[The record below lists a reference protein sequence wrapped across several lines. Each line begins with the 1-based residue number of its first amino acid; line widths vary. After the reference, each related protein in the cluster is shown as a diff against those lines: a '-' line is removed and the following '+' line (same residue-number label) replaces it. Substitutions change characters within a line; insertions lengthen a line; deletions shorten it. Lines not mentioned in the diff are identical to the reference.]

1 MLQPLKFVITVFELN
16 IIDHDRAESDKM
28 FTYHI
33 QWHYN
38 RFIILDNT
46 SYVG

>member
-33 QWHYN
+33 HYTMA
-38 RFIILDNT
+38 LQ
-46 SYVG
+46 